1 MAQVVFGSCE
11 AQAVLEKDRPLRKA
25 AARQAAIEEA
35 RRTGRIETFEVFIE
49 EYPPPSRS
57 VIIKAYSHAEA
68 KKIVEKQHLGIGEII
83 SEVQRQ

>member
-1 MAQVVFGSCE
+1 MAQIAFGSPE
-11 AQAVLEKDRPLRKA
+11 AQSVLEKDRPLRKA

-35 RRTGRIETFEVFIE
+35 RRAARIETFEVFIE

-68 KKIVEKQHLGIGEII
+68 EDIAKASHVRIGEMI